1 MNVNLINMGTKK
13 FTQFGTFSVVILSV
27 VLIIFVLMAFTIGLT
42 DTMSTIIFSI
52 IALIL
57 FISLLFFYKIDIEI
71 DRVHITFNMG
81 IGIVGKSYNI
91 SEIESCKPVK
101 NSFLYGWGIHKI
113 PNGWLYNVSGMNSI
127 ELTFKNTDKIVRIGT
142 NKSEE
147 ITEMLTKL
155 INVELKSE
163 DNTPVY
169 QIKSQTKNV
178 IIFLIVVAAII
189 LGFNYYNSMP
199 ININMKEKQFEITGV
214 YGLPINY
221 SDISAIDTI
230 KQMPL
235 IEMRTNGFASG
246 KVCKGH
252 FTLKETGGATLF
264 INFNIS
270 PFVQL
275 IQKNGRVFYFNLKDN
290 QSTIEAFEKIKSR
303 IDSTK

>member
-1 MNVNLINMGTKK
+1 
-13 FTQFGTFSVVILSV
+13 
-27 VLIIFVLMAFTIGLT
+27 
-42 DTMSTIIFSI
+42 
-52 IALIL
+52 
-57 FISLLFFYKIDIEI
+57 
-71 DRVHITFNMG
+71 
-81 IGIVGKSYNI
+81 
-91 SEIESCKPVK
+91 
-101 NSFLYGWGIHKI
+101 
-113 PNGWLYNVSGMNSI
+113 
-127 ELTFKNTDKIVRIGT
+127 
-142 NKSEE
+142 
-147 ITEMLTKL
+147 
-155 INVELKSE
+155 
-163 DNTPVY
+163 
-169 QIKSQTKNV
+169 
-178 IIFLIVVAAII
+178 
-189 LGFNYYNSMP
+189 
-199 ININMKEKQFEITGV
+199 MKEKQFEITGV